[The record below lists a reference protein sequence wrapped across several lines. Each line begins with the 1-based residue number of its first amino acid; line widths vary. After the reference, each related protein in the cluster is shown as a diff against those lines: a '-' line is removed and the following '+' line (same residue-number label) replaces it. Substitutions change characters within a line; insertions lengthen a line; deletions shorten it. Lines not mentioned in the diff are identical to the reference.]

1 MNKRSIL
8 AAALNITAFAV
19 SILPAAICTCCYFPL
34 WINRGPATIISGIS
48 LILILISAIPLFKL
62 LRKHFTSASAYM
74 VWLVLFVLFSAEM
87 DNHSSS
93 GSSSNNSS
101 IGSIL
106 GTNKR
111 KATNND
117 ILITFVVD
125 KRIFENGG
133 LKNV

>member
-62 LRKHFTSASAYM
+62 LKKHFASASAYM
-74 VWLVLFVLFSAEM
+74 VWLLLFVLFFMLSRIADQM
-87 DNHSSS
+87 TVISFV
-93 GSSSNNSS
+93 GFVSNVT
-101 IGSIL
+101 GAIL
-106 GTNKR
+106 FYI
-111 KATNND
+111 A
-117 ILITFVVD
+117 
-125 KRIFENGG
+125 KRIGNQ
-133 LKNV
+133 KRVS